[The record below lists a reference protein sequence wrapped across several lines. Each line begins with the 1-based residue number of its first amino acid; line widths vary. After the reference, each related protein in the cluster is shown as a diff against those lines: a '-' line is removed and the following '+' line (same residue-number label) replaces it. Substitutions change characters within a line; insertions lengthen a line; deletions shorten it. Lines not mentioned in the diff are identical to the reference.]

1 MTMGVTYKV
10 TSLTPYREAGPIL
23 ALADVTFRLG
33 DLELNTS
40 GWRVVRCEQTGLY
53 AAAPSHHQPGEGQRR
68 SIDLPATVRNKVL
81 SDILRRFLSG
91 GAT

>member
-1 MTMGVTYKV
+1 MDALTYKV
-10 TSLTPYREAGPIL
+10 TAVTPYRETGPIL

-40 GWRVVRCEQTGLY
+40 GWRVVRCETTGVY

-68 SIDLPATVRNKVL
+68 SIDLPATVRNAVL
-81 SDILRRFLSG
+81 SDILRQFLNG
-91 GAT
+91 GRT